1 MPIDR
6 RELLSDLRRQLRLL
20 ERDLAARADGVPEM
34 AAALQAEYQAAR
46 AAERTAATFRVWRAG
61 ELTQAAVAWLL
72 GAVFVRFIE
81 DNGLIDEPLISGP
94 APRHRSGGGAPA
106 PLLSLPSHRDRP
118 RLPASRVRH
127 SRPPA
132 GAGHALR
139 PRPQPGVAPRHLR
152 RRRARPAGVLAHR
165 EPGHR
170 GAAPRLHRLRVGHSL
185 PGRPVPGPVR
195 RRQEALRPCCR
206 RRSSSRSSSWSAR

>member
-1 MPIDR
+1 MSIDR

-20 ERDLAARADGVPEM
+20 ERDLAARADSVPEM

-94 APRHRSGGGAPA
+94 HRAIEHASDRQLRYFRSHPTATDRDY
-106 PLLSLPSHRDRP
+106 LLHGFATVA
-118 RLPASRVRH
+118 RLPA
-127 SRPPA
+127 
-132 GAGHALR
+132 
-139 PRPQPGVAPRHLR
+139 
-152 RRRARPAGVLAHR
+152 LAMLW
-165 EPGHR
+165 GMS
-170 GAAPRLHRLRVGHSL
+170 GQTSL
-185 PGRPVPGPVR
+185 
-195 RRQEALRPCCR
+195 LK
-206 RRSSSRSSSWSAR
+206 